1 MKKNSSI
8 KQFIKNPLVD
18 KSIKVLFLRVAGVLL
33 FFALTLFLTNKFE
46 PDLVG
51 QYDFS
56 RALLIFLGGVCV
68 FGMHQS
74 IIFYSGYLKAH
85 KALEYLKHIYKKMVL
100 ILVSISLLFFIV
112 AVLVSNNFINTLFE
126 KDVASLVF
134 KTISALFLYGLTL
147 LNIDAF
153 RAIEKI
159 YMSEFYRNVM
169 RYAPFFI
176 AVLAIYYTG
185 NAHLLVD
192 IFLLNFLFVAIIST
206 SYLGF
211 YFSKIKSEITE
222 INITFMNIINRSGP
236 MAISAVTYLL
246 MQSVDVILLSR
257 FSSFKMVAFYS
268 VAIKLTTIISLVLA
282 SVNTVYAPTF
292 SELFNSKK
300 IEGLRATI
308 KRSTRLIFILTS
320 PAILIVFIFSEFIL
334 NLFGPEYV
342 VAKNALFVLLIGQTI
357 NAFCG
362 SVGVYMNMTNKQNIL
377 QRILLIAFGL
387 NLGLNLLLI
396 PKYGILG
403 AAIATTTS
411 TVFWNVL
418 TTIYIYKKDKVKT
431 FLTIK

>member
-1 MKKNSSI
+1 MKKNSNL
-8 KQFIKNPLVD
+8 KHFIKNPLVN
-18 KSIKVLFLRVAGVLL
+18 KSIRVLFLRIAGVLL
-33 FFALTLFLTNKFE
+33 FFSLTLFLTNKFD

-68 FGMHQS
+68 FGMNKS
-74 IIFYSGYLKAH
+74 IIFYAGYLKAH
-85 KALEYLKHIYKKMVL
+85 KAMSYLKHIYKRMVL
-100 ILVSISLLFFIV
+100 ILLSISALFFIL
-112 AVLVSNNFINTLFE
+112 ALLVNNEFINTVFE
-126 KDVASLVF
+126 KDVANLVF
-134 KTISALFLYGLTL
+134 KSVAALFLYGLTL
-147 LNIDAF
+147 LNIDVF
-153 RAIEKI
+153 RAIDKT
-159 YMSEFYRNVM
+159 YTSEFYRNIM

-176 AVLAIYYTG
+176 AVLLIYYTG
-185 NAHLLVD
+185 NTQFLVD

-206 SYLGF
+206 IYLVI
-211 YFSKIKSEITE
+211 YFSKIKNDNTHIEIT
-222 INITFMNIINRSGP
+222 FKHIINRSGP
-236 MAISAVTYLL
+236 MAISAITYLL
-246 MQSVDVILLSR
+246 MQSVDVILLSKY
-257 FSSFKMVAFYS
+257 SSFKMVAFYS

-300 IEGLRATI
+300 IEGLRTTI
-308 KRSTRLIFILTS
+308 KRSTRLIFMLTS
-320 PAILIVFIFSEFIL
+320 PAILLVFIFSEFIL
-334 NLFGPEYV
+334 NLFGPEYIL
-342 VAKNALFVLLIGQTI
+342 AKNSLYVLLIGQTI

-377 QRILLIAFGL
+377 QKILLVAFGL

-411 TVFWNVL
+411 TIFWNVL

-431 FLTIK
+431 YLTIK